1 MKNRGIAAIL
11 AFFLGTFGI
20 HKFYLG
26 RPIQGL
32 LYLLFC
38 WTGIPGILGVIEA
51 ILYLLATDDAFHQKY
66 R

>member
-26 RPIQGL
+26 RPFQGL

-38 WTGIPGILGVIEA
+38 WTAIPGVLGVIEA
-51 ILYLLATDDAFHQKY
+51 ILYLLTTDDDFHQNY
-66 R
+66 G